1 MTGRQ
6 KILIFCFFYA
16 VISSVLFFQNQLS
29 ANETNDLDKI
39 IKNQSIQNEDK
50 RAELRAFY
58 TAPPVIPH
66 KVESQDSRNCLTC
79 HQNVTKLGDGRVAMQ
94 TPHPQFSN
102 CLQCHVPSVPGGNKE
117 VNNSWEGLEEPK
129 RGDRWFVMS
138 PPPMPHR
145 IALRENC
152 LSCHGP
158 KNPNMKMRTPH
169 PERTSCLQCHVP
181 DYKKEF

>member
-1 MTGRQ
+1 MNGKRI
-6 KILIFCFFYA
+6 ILISCFIYA
-16 VISSVLFFQNQLS
+16 GIAYFLFTQNKLF
-29 ANETNDLDKI
+29 ANEKNNVVEI
-39 IKNQSIQNEDK
+39 IKNENIANKDSRSI
-50 RAELRAFY
+50 LRAFY

-79 HQNVTKLGDGRVAMQ
+79 HENVTKLGDGRVAMQ
-94 TPHPQFSN
+94 TPHPQFSS
-102 CLQCHVPSVPGGNKE
+102 CLQCHVPSIPGGNQE
-117 VNNSWEGLEEPK
+117 VDNDWRGLEEPK

-145 IALRENC
+145 VALRENC

-158 KNPNMKMRTPH
+158 KNPDMKMRTPH